1 MPNGS
6 WWLTPH
12 ELHKYHEQL
21 VLESLR
27 TIDCAIRNLLDEGI
41 TQKNVEGEK
50 MEREFIVKVSDKEL
64 EKFEE
69 DYKPSCEVIRCVNCA
84 NRKTPACENKLGSR
98 CDMFFCGKGITK
110 TEA

>member
-12 ELHKYHEQL
+12 ELYKYHNQL
-21 VLESLR
+21 VAEALKSM
-27 TIDCAIRNLLDEGI
+27 DCAIRNLLDEGI
-41 TQKNVEGEK
+41 TQKSVEEEK

-84 NRKTPACENKLGSR
+84 YRGKRECENKRGSR
-98 CDMFFCGKGITK
+98 RDDFFCGFGISK
-110 TEA
+110 NEA